1 MGAYAEVSETNL
13 PELKWGEKEKI
24 FNRKNKK
31 ATKNLDNTS
40 VKLVKK
46 EALSESLKRQ
56 GPKRK
61 KVASK
66 TKIASL

>member
-1 MGAYAEVSETNL
+1 MGAYAEVSKTNL
-13 PELKWGEKEKI
+13 PELKWVEKEKI
-24 FNRKNKK
+24 FKRKNKK